1 MRLRLEQ
8 LSDHLKQAMMPVYLV
23 TGDEPLQVME
33 ACDQIR
39 KQARQQDFLEREI
52 LSVETGF
59 DWASLQSASSSLSLF
74 AEKKLLDLRL
84 PTGKPGQQGSKALQA
99 YLQHPPEDKILLIQA
114 GKLDGNAKNAAWF
127 KAIDKQGGIIQV
139 WDLSPPQT
147 MAWVAKRMR
156 EKGLHPNQEAV
167 HLLTERVEGN
177 LLAAAQEIDKLFLLF
192 GQTQIDEEKVLAA
205 VTDSSRFSIF
215 DLGDAVLLGDTKRVQ
230 HILQVLKEED
240 TAIQLILWAMTDISR
255 QFYQQAHGISANSRR
270 LPKNRQAMMQ
280 QALHRANQINWHA
293 VWQYAAEI
301 DRESKGVG
309 FQAAKHVDRIWN
321 NISDMALEL
330 AGKPTVSKI
339 YAY

>member
-1 MRLRLEQ
+1 MRLRPEQ
-8 LSDHLKQAMMPVYLV
+8 LPDHLKQTLMPVYLV

-33 ACDQIR
+33 ACDQVRTKAI
-39 KQARQQDFLEREI
+39 KQGFPEREI
-52 LSVETGF
+52 LSVESGF
-59 DWASLQSASSSLSLF
+59 DWGSLHSASSSLSLF

-99 YLQHPPEDKILLIQA
+99 YLQQPPEDKVLLIQA

-127 KAIDKQGGIIQV
+127 KAIDQQGIIIQV

-156 EKGLHPNQEAV
+156 EKGLHPSQEAV

-192 GQTQIDEEKVLAA
+192 GQTEIDEEKVLAA

-215 DLGDAVLLGDTKRVQ
+215 DLGDAVLLGDTKRIQ

-255 QFYQQAHGISANSRR
+255 QFYQQAHGVQSNRR

-280 QALHRANQINWHA
+280 QALHRANQINWQA
-293 VWQYAAEI
+293 VWHYAAEI

-309 FQAAKHVDRIWN
+309 FQVAKHADRIWN
-321 NISDMALEL
+321 TISDMSLEL
-330 AGKPTVSKI
+330 AGKPTLPQL
-339 YAY
+339 YA